1 MTKNHFWLGIKAI
14 TDFALIHP
22 ADFGSNDMSTI
33 PSNSEIP
40 NESGDASGAT
50 TEVPTMQNK
59 IADILLKLSMSED
72 RMAAGE
78 ATTSALPLEI
88 HTCIMRL
95 LNSGRYSVRMVFNL
109 ESFLFDDF
117 LKSQIDN

>member
-1 MTKNHFWLGIKAI
+1 
-14 TDFALIHP
+14 
-22 ADFGSNDMSTI
+22 MSTI
-33 PSNSEIP
+33 PPNSEIP

-50 TEVPTMQNK
+50 TETPTMQNK

-78 ATTSALPLEI
+78 AVTPALQSEI

-95 LNSGRYSVRMVFNL
+95 LNSGRFSVRLVSDLTIEIKVYNSYISYVTY
-109 ESFLFDDF
+109 ENIQNIRKITDW
-117 LKSQIDN
+117 

>member
-1 MTKNHFWLGIKAI
+1 M
-14 TDFALIHP
+14 IHP

-33 PSNSEIP
+33 PPNSEIP
-40 NESGDASGAT
+40 NESGDASGNAT
-50 TEVPTMQNK
+50 TETPTMQNK

-78 ATTSALPLEI
+78 AVTPALQSEI

-95 LNSGRYSVRMVFNL
+95 LNSGRFSVRMVSDL
-109 ESFLFDDF
+109 ER
-117 LKSQIDN
+117 I